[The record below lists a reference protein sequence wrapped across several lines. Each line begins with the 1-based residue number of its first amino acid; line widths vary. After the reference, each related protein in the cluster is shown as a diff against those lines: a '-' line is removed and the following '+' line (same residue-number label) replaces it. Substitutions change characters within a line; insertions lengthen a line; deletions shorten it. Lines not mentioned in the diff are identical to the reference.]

1 MITFMM
7 TLDLIVNQYLN
18 NFFIS
23 LTRISKAKLN
33 KQKSISISM
42 KLTIAILVITLLV
55 SSLSTILVNVST
67 ESEPN
72 VMVSP
77 ECGELE
83 GYSMILKVNGFEP
96 NGNVQW
102 QVVLPESKTIASYGY
117 FATNSTGGFN
127 EDVFIEGPLIKG
139 SYEIQLFNDLDQDS
153 LPDNNK
159 MQKILTISV
168 PC

>member
-1 MITFMM
+1 MNKIYSTIKAIRN
-7 TLDLIVNQYLN
+7 L
-18 NFFIS
+18 FFIS
-23 LTRISKAKLN
+23 LTRILKAKLN
-33 KQKSISISM
+33 KQKSNSISM
-42 KLTIAILVITLLV
+42 KLTIAPILVII
-55 SSLSTILVNVST
+55 STILVNVSA

-72 VMVSP
+72 VIISP
-77 ECGELE
+77 ECGEIE

-102 QVVLPESKTIASYGY
+102 QVVDPESKTIASYGY

>member
-1 MITFMM
+1 
-7 TLDLIVNQYLN
+7 
-18 NFFIS
+18 
-23 LTRISKAKLN
+23 
-33 KQKSISISM
+33 M
-42 KLTIAILVITLLV
+42 KLTIAPILVIILLV
-55 SSLSTILVNVST
+55 SSFSTILVNVSA

-83 GYSMILKVNGFEP
+83 GFSMILKVNGFEP

-102 QVVLPESKTIASYGY
+102 QVVHPESKTIASYGY

-127 EDVFIEGPLIKG
+127 EDAFIEGPLIKG
-139 SYEIQLFNDLDQDS
+139 SYEFQLFDDLDQDN

-159 MQKILTISV
+159 IQKILTISV

>member
-1 MITFMM
+1 MPGI
-7 TLDLIVNQYLN
+7 I
-18 NFFIS
+18 FIS
-23 LTRISKAKLN
+23 LTRILKAKLN
-33 KQKSISISM
+33 KQKSNSISSM
-42 KLTIAILVITLLV
+42 KLTIAPILVIILLV
-55 SSLSTILVNVST
+55 SSFSTILVNVSA

-83 GYSMILKVNGFEP
+83 GFSMILKVNGFEP

-102 QVVLPESKTIASYGY
+102 QVVHPESKTIASYGY

-127 EDVFIEGPLIKG
+127 EDAFIEGPLIKG
-139 SYEIQLFNDLDQDS
+139 SYEFQLFDDLDQDN

-159 MQKILTISV
+159 IQKILTISV